1 MKDCTISSALITQFE
16 YHLTLDERVSA
27 TIEKC
32 LRDIRSFAAWLDDRP
47 LDKTAAGWKEH
58 LRSSGLCPETVN
70 SKLSALNKFL
80 KFLGRNACCVKYL
93 RIQRRLFRGTDR
105 ELTKTDY
112 ARLLETANNMGKT
125 RLALLMETICA
136 TCLPKPFTAPVG
148 KW

>member
-1 MKDCTISSALITQFE
+1 MEYRTVLTTQITKFKR
-16 YHLTLDERVSA
+16 HLQSDERVPA
-27 TIEKC
+27 TIEKY
-32 LRDIRSFAAWLDDRP
+32 LRDIRSFAAWLDARP
-47 LDKTAAGWKEH
+47 LDKTAAAGWKEH

-80 KFLGRNACCVKYL
+80 GRNECCVKYL

-112 ARLLETANNMGKT
+112 SRLLETANNMGKT

-136 TCLPKPFTAPVG
+136 TCSPKPFTAPVG
-148 KW
+148 MW